1 MLNDFV
7 NFFDVF
13 VTFALLIIIGI
24 LLSSRRRVRM
34 ANDAHLEMIYALRG
48 IRAQMLDIEMTTQS
62 IKLEHQRLRDSITT
76 MNERLQCM
84 QRQIDN
90 RQ

>member
-13 VTFALLIIIGI
+13 VTFALLTIIGI
-24 LLSSRRRVRM
+24 LLSSRKRVRM

-48 IRAQMLDIEMTTQS
+48 IRAEMLGIEMTTQS
-62 IKLEHQRLRDSITT
+62 IKLEHQQLRDSITT

>member
-13 VTFALLIIIGI
+13 VTFALLIIVGI
-24 LLSSRRRVRM
+24 LLSSRKRVRL

-48 IRAQMLDIEMTTQS
+48 IRAQMLGIEMTTQS
-62 IKLEHQRLRDSITT
+62 IKLEHQQLRDSITA

-84 QRQIDN
+84 QRQIDK

>member
-13 VTFALLIIIGI
+13 VTFALLLIIAI
-24 LLSSRRRVRM
+24 LLSSRRRVRL

-48 IRAQMLDIEMTTQS
+48 IRAQMLGIEMTTQS
-62 IKLEHQRLRDSITT
+62 IKLEHQQLRDSITT

>member
-13 VTFALLIIIGI
+13 VTFSLLIIIGI
-24 LLSSRRRVRM
+24 LLSSRKRVRM

-48 IRAQMLDIEMTTQS
+48 IRAQMLGIEMTTQS
-62 IKLEHQRLRDSITT
+62 IKLEHQQLRDSITA

>member
-24 LLSSRRRVRM
+24 LLSSRRRVRLT
-34 ANDAHLEMIYALRG
+34 NDANLEMIYALRG
-48 IRAQMLDIEMTTQS
+48 IRAQMLGIEMTTQS
-62 IKLEHQRLRDSITT
+62 IKLEHQQLRDSITT

>member
-13 VTFALLIIIGI
+13 VTIALLIIIGV
-24 LLSSRRRVRM
+24 LLSSRKRVRL

-48 IRAQMLDIEMTTQS
+48 IRAQMLGIEMTTQS
-62 IKLEHQRLRDSITT
+62 IKLEHQQLRDSITT
-76 MNERLQCM
+76 MNERLQCI

-90 RQ
+90 LQ

>member
-13 VTFALLIIIGI
+13 VTFALLFIIAI
-24 LLSSRRRVRM
+24 LLSSRGRVRR

-48 IRAQMLDIEMTTQS
+48 IRAQMLGIEMTTQS
-62 IKLEHQRLRDSITT
+62 IKLEHQQLRDSITT

>member
-24 LLSSRRRVRM
+24 LLSSRKRVRL

-48 IRAQMLDIEMTTQS
+48 IRAQMLCIDMTAQS
-62 IKLEHQRLRDSITT
+62 IKLEHQQLRDSITT

>member
-13 VTFALLIIIGI
+13 VTIALLIIIGI
-24 LLSSRRRVRM
+24 LLSSRKRVRL

-48 IRAQMLDIEMTTQS
+48 IRAQMLGIEIAAQS
-62 IKLEHQRLRDSITT
+62 IKLEHQQLRDSITT

>member
-13 VTFALLIIIGI
+13 ITFALLTIIGI
-24 LLSSRRRVRM
+24 LLSSRKRVRL

-48 IRAQMLDIEMTTQS
+48 IRAQMLGIEMTTQS
-62 IKLEHQRLRDSITT
+62 IKLEHQQLRDSITT

>member
-7 NFFDVF
+7 NFFDLFDVI
-13 VTFALLIIIGI
+13 ALMTIICI
-24 LLSSRRRVRM
+24 LLSSRKRVRL

-48 IRAQMLDIEMTTQS
+48 IRAQMLGIEMTTQS
-62 IKLEHQRLRDSITT
+62 IKLEHQQLRDSITT

-84 QRQIDN
+84 QRQVDN

>member
-7 NFFDVF
+7 NFFDLFDV
-13 VTFALLIIIGI
+13 FALMIIIGI
-24 LLSSRRRVRM
+24 LLSSRKRVRL
-34 ANDAHLEMIYALRG
+34 ANDAHLEMIYALRS
-48 IRAQMLDIEMTTQS
+48 IRAQMLGIEMTTQS
-62 IKLEHQRLRDSITT
+62 IKLEHQQLRDSITT

-90 RQ
+90 QK

>member
-24 LLSSRRRVRM
+24 LLSSRKRVRL

-48 IRAQMLDIEMTTQS
+48 IRAQMLGIEMTTQS
-62 IKLEHQRLRDSITT
+62 IRLEHQQLRDAITT

>member
-24 LLSSRRRVRM
+24 LLSSRKRVRL

-48 IRAQMLDIEMTTQS
+48 IRAQMLGIEMTTQS
-62 IKLEHQRLRDSITT
+62 IKLEHQQLRDSITA

-84 QRQIDN
+84 QRQIDK

>member
-7 NFFDVF
+7 NFFNVF

-24 LLSSRRRVRM
+24 LLSSRKRVRL

-48 IRAQMLDIEMTTQS
+48 IRAQMLGIEMTTQS
-62 IKLEHQRLRDSITT
+62 IKLEHQQLRDSITA

-84 QRQIDN
+84 QRQIDK

>member
-1 MLNDFV
+1 MMNDFV

-24 LLSSRRRVRM
+24 LLSSRRRARH
-34 ANDAHLEMIYALRG
+34 AIDAHKEMIYALRG
-48 IRAQMLDIEMTTQS
+48 ILAQMLSIEITTQS
-62 IKLEHQRLRDSITT
+62 IKIEHQQLRDSITT

-90 RQ
+90 WQ

>member
-24 LLSSRRRVRM
+24 LLSSRKRVRLS
-34 ANDAHLEMIYALRG
+34 NDAHLEMIYALRG
-48 IRAQMLDIEMTTQS
+48 IRAQMLGIEMTTQS
-62 IKLEHQRLRDSITT
+62 IKLEHQQLRDSITT

>member
-1 MLNDFV
+1 MFNEFV

-13 VTFALLIIIGI
+13 ALILIIGI
-24 LLSSRRRVRM
+24 LLSGRRRVRL

-48 IRAQMLDIEMTTQS
+48 MRAQMLGIEMTTQS
-62 IKLEHQRLRDSITT
+62 IKLEHQQLRDSITT

-84 QRQIDN
+84 QRQIDSHK
-90 RQ
+90 

>member
-24 LLSSRRRVRM
+24 LLSSRKRVRL

-48 IRAQMLDIEMTTQS
+48 IRAQMLGIEMTTQS
-62 IKLEHQRLRDSITT
+62 IKLEHQQLRDSITT
-76 MNERLQCM
+76 MNERLQCL

>member
-1 MLNDFV
+1 MMNDFV

-24 LLSSRRRVRM
+24 LLSRRRSVRM

-48 IRAQMLDIEMTTQS
+48 IRAQMLGIETTTQS
-62 IKLEHQRLRDSITT
+62 IKLEHQQLRDSITT

-90 RQ
+90 LQ

>member
-24 LLSSRRRVRM
+24 QLSNRNRVRM

-48 IRAQMLDIEMTTQS
+48 IRAQMLGIEMTTQN
-62 IKLEHQRLRDSITT
+62 IKLEHQQLRDSITA

-90 RQ
+90 Q

>member
-7 NFFDVF
+7 NFFDLFDVI
-13 VTFALLIIIGI
+13 ALMIIIGI
-24 LLSSRRRVRM
+24 LLSGRRRVRL
-34 ANDAHLEMIYALRG
+34 ANDANLEMIYALRG
-48 IRAQMLDIEMTTQS
+48 IRAQMLGIEMTTQS
-62 IKLEHQRLRDSITT
+62 IKLEHQQLRDSITT

-90 RQ
+90 HK